1 MVYQGAVSSYGI
13 QVFPSNWS
21 GPFGYTR
28 VVSLTGTFG
37 LAILCF
43 IPVGRTI
50 PVSSKR
56 AGTSNP
62 VVFDLFLPMDDYTA
76 IVDLVRNEKPI
87 QFFFDDTSHQIGV
100 TTAGEAVGED
110 QGR

>member
-1 MVYQGAVSSYGI
+1 MIYQGAVSNYSI
-13 QVFPSNWS
+13 QIFPSNWS

-37 LAILCF
+37 LTLLYF
-43 IPVGRTI
+43 IPTGRTV
-50 PVSSKR
+50 PVGSKR
-56 AGTSNP
+56 AGTTNP

-87 QFFFDDTSHQIGV
+87 NFFFDDVSHQIGV
-100 TTAGEAVGED
+100 TTQGEAVGED